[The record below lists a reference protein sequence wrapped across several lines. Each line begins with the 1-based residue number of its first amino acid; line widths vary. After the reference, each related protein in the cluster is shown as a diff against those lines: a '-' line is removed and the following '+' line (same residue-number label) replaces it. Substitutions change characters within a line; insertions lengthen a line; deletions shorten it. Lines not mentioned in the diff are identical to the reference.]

1 MGYFGWVAHYLEWVG
16 LSGGVWIIILDEWVW
31 VGHYFEW
38 FGLGEKQ
45 FWVGRGGWG
54 CMCVSGGGWGVSALF
69 DNAHSNMQNPMVVFN
84 FPKKLI
90 CFFDVT

>member
-1 MGYFGWVAHYLEWVG
+1 MWVIGAYSVCAAVGEALFQVSVGYFGWVAHYLEWVG

-38 FGLGEKQ
+38 FGLGQKH

-54 CMCVSGGGWGVSALF
+54 
-69 DNAHSNMQNPMVVFN
+69 
-84 FPKKLI
+84 
-90 CFFDVT
+90 

>member
-38 FGLGEKQ
+38 FGLGEKH
-45 FWVGRGGWG
+45 FWVGMNVGKWG
-54 CMCVSGGGWGVSALF
+54 
-69 DNAHSNMQNPMVVFN
+69 
-84 FPKKLI
+84 
-90 CFFDVT
+90 